1 VEIIGVYRVRSI
13 MIVRPSSSL
22 WAQQGVV
29 LGLVQIVGI
38 LSLLCGP
45 GCAHTEVDSH
55 VSAEQQAS
63 FASLPL
69 DQWWAADS
77 HTQSANRLY
86 YQPHQQLFTL
96 AGLGLLQS
104 HGPDAVSNHGHMP
117 PQSNQDALRPS
128 DSATFY
134 LDSGDRHDED
144 NHSRLVQQCR
154 DCVDTNMQL
163 LYESGGSSEP
173 LHASGLSRNKNR
185 NNDDQSDSNSNWI
198 TVSVSSAGGKGLGNS
213 NDNNKKVQ
221 YNVFERSH
229 SAYASAVVNVRRLLR
244 HVRTYASPISA
255 HDDGTIQHQYPH
267 HVYYPSPHYLHHHN
281 ALPASGAVVTEDG
294 QAQDDRTADVSG
306 FEGSPPDELPL
317 ASTIAESE
325 LNSMSNDNEYI
336 NSDSS
341 AGDDNITA
349 NMEDGGSEDVD
360 MEDVTD
366 PEATA
371 SASTETDTGRPNIDA
386 PMIQESPESPDGSP
400 ILSVEQPHDNDADAR
415 DSSQSMSE
423 PLTDNSAG
431 QDTLP
436 EKDVM
441 MNDGLESTI
450 TRPDT
455 DTDAV
460 TPRDTAHVADAQ
472 SANTNTDTNV
482 AESTVVGDRQLGSSG
497 IATFVL
503 GCVSSFLAAALYS
516 RVCAQLAHRRLRALD
531 AIEAHAVDLLTAH
544 DYSHAMRYLEKQ
556 LPYIVS
562 VAHSRDDV
570 AGFKHLLAKAAIRTH
585 HFDYAEALLHTV
597 LHTYSHP
604 AAPSAPAPVCDDEDA
619 MDVTV
624 RAMEDLCCVY
634 EHTARTHTREYQ
646 RLQTQLGRIRRDM
659 LLRSQ
664 AAAARMNLSDHL
676 DEASQRN
683 LYEQALV
690 QEALQAANIHTQLL
704 TEQLVASIS
713 SSDSSSGSGRVNP
726 KELNERIHA
735 EFALLSTTADPQHQY
750 SQRFGVYNNSSS
762 TTAHSGLL
770 NLEFVENACC
780 QIDEVLAS
788 LQEQQLQHAHEQE
801 EVAAENVDNVRAQ
814 MNEHKEDPKTI
825 PADDDRGSLED
836 NDDYRAEA
844 AVTGTS
850 DIGNSSTTKKTANHV
865 SVSVAAASTPPRSA
879 PTPTPNPN
887 PAPVQL
893 TPVATVGK
901 KSSAHNSRPL
911 RTSRRGNSNS
921 NHHNDN
927 HNQDIHHNDV
937 TNVTAIM
944 DGSGDAVASANGEFV
959 SPDTITT
966 TAVFDSPDHS
976 VVQDAMNMLINM
988 NNNL

>member
-128 DSATFY
+128 DSATFD

-229 SAYASAVVNVRRLLR
+229 SAYASAVVNVRRLLH
-244 HVRTYASPISA
+244 HVRNHASSISA

-294 QAQDDRTADVSG
+294 QAQDDSGATVSG

-317 ASTIAESE
+317 ASTIAEAAECE
-325 LNSMSNDNEYI
+325 LNSMSNDNENI

-341 AGDDNITA
+341 VGDDNITA
-349 NMEDGGSEDVD
+349 NMEDGGGEDVD

-371 SASTETDTGRPNIDA
+371 SASTETDPGRPDIDA
-386 PMIQESPESPDGSP
+386 PMIQESLESPDGSP
-400 ILSVEQPHDNDADAR
+400 ILSVEQPRDNDADAR
-415 DSSQSMSE
+415 DSSKSIWEQL
-423 PLTDNSAG
+423 PDHSAG
-431 QDTLP
+431 QDPLP

-441 MNDGLESTI
+441 MNDGLESAI
-450 TRPDT
+450 TRPHTDT
-455 DTDAV
+455 DTVAPKDMA
-460 TPRDTAHVADAQ
+460 RVADAQ
-472 SANTNTDTNV
+472 SASTNPDPNV
-482 AESTVVGDRQLGSSG
+482 ADSTVVGDRRLGPSE

-531 AIEAHAVDLLTAH
+531 AIEAHAVELLTADDH
-544 DYSHAMRYLEKQ
+544 SQAMRYLEKQ

-604 AAPSAPAPVCDDEDA
+604 AAPSVQAPACDDEDVN
-619 MDVTV
+619 DVTV

-634 EHTARTHTREYQ
+634 EHTGRTHTREYQ

-690 QEALQAANIHTQLL
+690 QEALRAANTHTQQQI
-704 TEQLVASIS
+704 TQLVASTS
-713 SSDSSSGSGRVNP
+713 GTDSSSGSAWVNP
-726 KELNERIHA
+726 KELNESIDA
-735 EFALLSTTADPQHQY
+735 EFALLSTTAESQHQY
-750 SQRFGVYNNSSS
+750 SQQFGVHNNSSS
-762 TTAHSGLL
+762 NNARSGIL

-801 EVAAENVDNVRAQ
+801 EMAAENVDDVRAQ
-814 MNEHKEDPKTI
+814 MNEPKEDPKTV

-836 NDDYRAEA
+836 NDDYQTEA
-844 AVTGTS
+844 AATGKS
-850 DIGNSSTTKKTANHV
+850 DIGNSSASKKTANEV
-865 SVSVAAASTPPRSA
+865 SVSVAIASTPPRS
-879 PTPTPNPN
+879 TSTPNPTL
-887 PAPVQL
+887 VQL
-893 TPVATVGK
+893 TPVATVRR
-901 KSSAHNSRPL
+901 KSSAHNSLPL
-911 RTSRRGNSNS
+911 RTSKRGNSN
-921 NHHNDN
+921 NIHHNDN
-927 HNQDIHHNDV
+927 NNQETHHNDV
-937 TNVTAIM
+937 THVSAIV
-944 DGSGDAVASANGEFV
+944 DGKGGAVANASGEFV
-959 SPDTITT
+959 SPDTIATA
-966 TAVFDSPDHS
+966 AVFDSPDHS
-976 VVQDAMNMLINM
+976 VVQDAINMLVNM
-988 NNNL
+988 NNIL